1 MTGIRR
7 RSSFVEVIPKAMLK
21 RILLLLLVPAWG
33 YTQDLEAIGGQKPFA
48 VNGSLDVRGIGYT
61 ANGIAA
67 RRSPFMYMISGSPV
81 FSVYGISIPL
91 YFTYSEQERSFRQ
104 PFNQFGMSPTYKW
117 ATLHA
122 GYRNITFSPYT
133 LAGHTMLGAGAEL
146 NPGKLRLGFMAGRL
160 NRATT
165 IDTTTGILQ
174 PYSFSRHGYAARIGV
189 GTDDNH
195 FDLSFLSAK
204 DREQDFKGD
213 LAVSEVRPAANVVL
227 GGDLKLTIAGKLFVF
242 ADGGISVYTGDRYST
257 VALFTDSAR
266 IINTIN
272 RLIPLN
278 GTSEYYIAYSGGLG
292 YKEKN
297 FSLKATY
304 RYVDPEFRSMGAYYF
319 QNDIKNLTVSPTVNA
334 LNGRLRLMASIGI
347 QDDNTKKQKQ
357 ATTRRVIGLTNLS
370 WDINEKLGLD
380 ASYTNFSSNSEPVVA
395 LVQNKY
401 LLTQTTAN
409 ISVSPRII
417 LAGAANTQMILLS
430 YNNSNLKDVNEETK
444 SENNINST
452 VALLNYSITLNQPGL
467 TLMTGLNY
475 TVNKL
480 AQGDIANTGFSLGA
494 AKAFLK
500 NKLQVGTQNSYI
512 ISAMAQGKS
521 NIMSLGGTAVY
532 QPLPKHRVN
541 LRVNSLKNTYPEGTG
556 TDFSELT
563 AELGYTLSF

>member
-1 MTGIRR
+1 
-7 RSSFVEVIPKAMLK
+7 MLK
-21 RILLLLLVPAWG
+21 RLLLLLLMPVGVFA
-33 YTQDLEAIGGQKPFA
+33 QNLETLSSQKPFS
-48 VNGSLDVRGIGYT
+48 VNGSLDVRGIGYS
-61 ANGIAA
+61 ANGIPA

-133 LAGHTMLGAGAEL
+133 LAGHTMLGAGAEIH
-146 NPGKLRLGFMAGRL
+146 PGKLRLGFMAGRL

-165 IDTTTGILQ
+165 IDTTTGAVQ
-174 PYSFSRHGYAARIGV
+174 PFSFSRHGYAARIGV
-189 GTDDNH
+189 GTEENH

-213 LAVSEVRPAANVVL
+213 LAASAMRPAANAVL
-227 GGDLKLTIAGKLFVF
+227 GGDLKLTLAGKLFVF
-242 ADGGISVYTGDRYST
+242 ADGGISVYTGDRYS
-257 VALFTDSAR
+257 ALAMFTDSAR
-266 IINTIN
+266 MVKTIQKI
-272 RLIPLN
+272 IPLN

-319 QNDIKNLTVSPTVNA
+319 QNDIKNVTVSPTVNA
-334 LNGRLRLMASIGI
+334 LNGKLRMMASIGI

-380 ASYTNFSSNSEPVVA
+380 ASYTNFSSNSEPLVA

-401 LLTQTTAN
+401 LLTQTTAG
-409 ISVSPRII
+409 ISVSPRIV
-417 LAGAANTQMILLS
+417 LAGTKNTQMILLS
-430 YNNSNLKDVNEETK
+430 FNNSHLKDVNEETQ

-452 VALLNYSITLNQPGL
+452 VALLNYNITLNQPGL

-480 AQGDIANTGFSLGA
+480 AGGDIANTGFSLGA
-494 AKAFLK
+494 SKAFLK
-500 NKLQVGTQNSYI
+500 NKLQVGTQNSYVV
-512 ISAMAQGKS
+512 SNLAQGKS
-521 NIMSLGGTAVY
+521 NIMSLGGNAVY
-532 QPLPKHRVN
+532 QPLPKHRVS
-541 LRVNSLKNTYPEGTG
+541 LRVNSLKNAYAEGTG

>member
-1 MTGIRR
+1 M
-7 RSSFVEVIPKAMLK
+7 SS
-21 RILLLLLVPAWG
+21 
-33 YTQDLEAIGGQKPFA
+33 QKPFT
-48 VNGSLDVRGIGYT
+48 VNGSLDVRAIGYSV
-61 ANGIAA
+61 NGITA

-122 GYRNITFSPYT
+122 GYRNLTFSPYT
-133 LAGHTMLGAGAEL
+133 LAGHTMLGVGAEV

-165 IDTTTGILQ
+165 IDTTTGAVQ
-174 PYSFSRHGYAARIGV
+174 PYSFSRHGYAGRIGF

-204 DREQDFKGD
+204 DREKDFKGD

-227 GGDLKLTIAGKLFVF
+227 GGDLKLTFAGRFFVF
-242 ADGGISVYTGDRYST
+242 ADGGISVYTGDRNST

-266 IINTIN
+266 IIKTIS
-272 RLIPLN
+272 RLMPLN

-297 FSLKATY
+297 FSLKAAY

-319 QNDIKNLTVSPTVNA
+319 QNDIKNLTVSPTLNV

-380 ASYTNFSSNSEPVVA
+380 ASYANFSSNSEPVVA

-409 ISVSPRII
+409 ISVSPRFV
-417 LAGAANTQMILLS
+417 LANARNTQMILLS

-444 SENNINST
+444 IQNNINST
-452 VALLNYSITLNQPGL
+452 VALLNYNITLNQPGL
-467 TLMTGLNY
+467 TLMSGVNY
-475 TVNKL
+475 TINKI
-480 AQGDIANTGFSLGA
+480 AEGDIGNTGFSLGA
-494 AKAFLK
+494 SKAFLK
-500 NKLQVGTQNSYI
+500 NKLQAGTSNSYVL
-512 ISAMAQGKS
+512 STLPQGKTH
-521 NIMSLGGTAVY
+521 ILSLGGTVTY
-532 QPLPKHRVN
+532 QPLTRHRVN
-541 LRVNSLKNTYPEGTG
+541 LRVNSLKYTYEEGAG
-556 TDFSELT
+556 NGFSEFT
-563 AELGYTLSF
+563 AELGYNLSF

>member
-1 MTGIRR
+1 
-7 RSSFVEVIPKAMLK
+7 MLK
-21 RILLLLLVPAWG
+21 RILLILFIPAWG
-33 YTQDLEAIGGQKPFA
+33 LAQDLETLGSQKPFT
-48 VNGSLDVRGIGYT
+48 VNGSLDVRAIGYSV
-61 ANGIAA
+61 NGIAA

-122 GYRNITFSPYT
+122 GYRNLTFSPYT
-133 LAGHTMLGAGAEL
+133 LAGHTLLGAGAEL
-146 NPGKLRLGFMAGRL
+146 NPGKLRLGFMMGRL

-165 IDTTTGILQ
+165 VDTTTGMVQ
-174 PYSFSRHGYAARIGV
+174 PYSFSRHGYAGKIGF

-204 DREQDFKGD
+204 DREKDFKGD
-213 LAVSEVRPAANVVL
+213 LETSEVRPAANTVL
-227 GGDLKLTIAGKLFVF
+227 GGDLKLTFAGRFFIF

-266 IINTIN
+266 IIKTIS
-272 RLIPLN
+272 RLMPLN

-297 FSLKATY
+297 FSLKAAY

-319 QNDIKNLTVSPTVNA
+319 QNDIKNLTVSPTLNV
-334 LNGRLRLMASIGI
+334 LNGKLRLMASIGI

-370 WDINEKLGLD
+370 WDFNEKLGLD

-409 ISVSPRII
+409 ISISPRLV
-417 LAGAANTQMILLS
+417 LANARSTQMILLS
-430 YNNSNLKDVNEETK
+430 YNNSNLKDVNEETQIQ
-444 SENNINST
+444 NNINST
-452 VALLNYSITLNQPGL
+452 VALLNYNITLNQSGL
-467 TLMTGLNY
+467 TLMSGLNY
-475 TVNKL
+475 TINKI
-480 AQGDIANTGFSLGA
+480 AEGDIDNKGFSLGA
-494 AKAFLK
+494 SKAFLK
-500 NKLQVGTQNSYI
+500 NKLQVGTNNSYVL
-512 ISAMAQGKS
+512 STLPQGKS
-521 NIMSLGGTAVY
+521 NVLSLGGTASY
-532 QPLPKHRVN
+532 RPLAKHRVN
-541 LRVNSLKNTYPEGTG
+541 LRVNSLKYTYEEGAG
-556 TDFSELT
+556 NGFSEFT
-563 AELGYTLSF
+563 AEVGYNLSF

>member
-1 MTGIRR
+1 
-7 RSSFVEVIPKAMLK
+7 MLK
-21 RILLLLLVPAWG
+21 RIFLFLLFPAG
-33 YTQDLEAIGGQKPFA
+33 VFAQDLEAIGSQKPFA

-81 FSVYGISIPL
+81 ISVYGISIPL
-91 YFTYSEQERSFRQ
+91 YFTYNEQDRSFRQ

-122 GYRNITFSPYT
+122 GYRNLTFSPYT
-133 LAGHTMLGAGAEL
+133 LAGHTMLGAGVEL

-165 IDTTTGILQ
+165 IDTTTGAVQ
-174 PYSFSRHGYAARIGV
+174 PYSFSRHGYAAKIGV
-189 GTDDNH
+189 GTEDNY

-204 DREQDFKGD
+204 DAEKGFKGD
-213 LAVSEVRPAANVVL
+213 LATSQVRPAANVVI
-227 GGDLKLTIAGKLFVF
+227 GGDLKLTLAGKFFVF
-242 ADGGISVYTGDRYST
+242 ADGGISVYTGDRHST
-257 VALFTDSAR
+257 VPMFTDSAR
-266 IINTIN
+266 ILNTVN

-297 FSLKATY
+297 FGLKAAY

-319 QNDIKNLTVSPTVNA
+319 QNDIKNLTVSPTLNV

-370 WDINEKLGLD
+370 WDISGKLGLD

-409 ISVSPRII
+409 ISVSPRIV
-417 LAGAANTQMILLS
+417 LATARNTQMILLS
-430 YNNSNLKDVNEETK
+430 YNNSNLKDVNEETQ
-444 SENNINST
+444 SQNNINST

-467 TLMTGLNY
+467 TLMSGVNY
-475 TVNKL
+475 TVNK
-480 AQGDIANTGFSLGA
+480 IAAGNIDNTGFSLGA
-494 AKAFLK
+494 SKAFLK
-500 NKLQVGTQNSYI
+500 NKLQVGTQNSYV
-512 ISAMAQGKS
+512 ISTLPQGNS
-521 NIMSLGGTAVY
+521 NLLILGGTATY

-541 LRVNSLKNTYPEGTG
+541 LRVNSLKNVYAEGTG

>member
-1 MTGIRR
+1 
-7 RSSFVEVIPKAMLK
+7 MLK
-21 RILLLLLVPAWG
+21 RVFLFLLIPAWG
-33 YTQDLEAIGGQKPFA
+33 YAQDLEAISSQKPFT
-48 VNGSLDVRGIGYT
+48 VSGSLEVRGIGYS
-61 ANGIAA
+61 ARGIEA
-67 RRSPFMYMISGSPV
+67 RRSPLMYLVSGSPV

-91 YFTYSEQERSFRQ
+91 QFTYSEQERSFRQ
-104 PFNQFGMSPTYKW
+104 PFNQFGMSPAYKW
-117 ATLHA
+117 VTLHA
-122 GYRNITFSPYT
+122 GYRNLTFSPYT
-133 LAGHTMLGAGAEL
+133 LAGHTMLGAGAEV

-165 IDTTTGILQ
+165 IDTTTGVVQ
-174 PYSFSRHGYAARIGV
+174 PYSFSRHGYAGRIGV

-204 DREQDFKGD
+204 DRDEDFKGD
-213 LAVSEVRPAANVVL
+213 LAQSEVRPAANVVL
-227 GGDLKLTIAGKLFVF
+227 GGDLKLTFAGKFFVF
-242 ADGGISVYTGDRYST
+242 ADGGVSVYTGDRNST
-257 VALFTDSAR
+257 VALAADSAR
-266 IINTIN
+266 IIRTVN

-278 GTSEYYIAYSGGLG
+278 GTSEYYVAYSGGLG

-297 FSLKATY
+297 FSLKAAY

-319 QNDIKNLTVSPTVNA
+319 QNDIKNLTVSPAVNA
-334 LNGRLRLMASIGI
+334 LKGKLRLMASIGI
-347 QDDNTKKQKQ
+347 QQDNTQKQKQ

-409 ISVSPRII
+409 ISVNPRII
-417 LAGAANTQMILLS
+417 LAGAAHTQMILLS
-430 YNNSNLKDVNEETK
+430 YNNSHLKDMNEETK
-444 SENNINST
+444 TGNSINST
-452 VALLNYSITLNQPGL
+452 VALLNYSITLNRSAL

-475 TVNKL
+475 TVNRL
-480 AQGDIANTGFSLGA
+480 APGDMTNRGFSLGA
-494 AKAFLK
+494 SRAFLK
-500 NKLQVGTQNSYI
+500 NKLQVGTQNSYV
-512 ISAMAQGKS
+512 ISTLAQGKS
-521 NIMSLGGTAVY
+521 NTMSLGGTAAY

-541 LRVNSLKNTYPEGTG
+541 FRVNSLKNTYAEGTG

>member
-1 MTGIRR
+1 M
-7 RSSFVEVIPKAMLK
+7 A
-21 RILLLLLVPAWG
+21 
-33 YTQDLEAIGGQKPFA
+33 QDLETLGSQKPFT
-48 VNGSLDVRGIGYT
+48 VNGSLDVRAIGYSV
-61 ANGIAA
+61 NGIAA

-122 GYRNITFSPYT
+122 GYRNLTFSPYT
-133 LAGHTMLGAGAEL
+133 LAGHTLLGAGAEL
-146 NPGKLRLGFMAGRL
+146 NPGKLRLGFMVGRL

-165 IDTTTGILQ
+165 VDTTTGMVQ
-174 PYSFSRHGYAARIGV
+174 PYSFSRHGYAGKIGF

-204 DREQDFKGD
+204 DREKDFKGD
-213 LAVSEVRPAANVVL
+213 LETSEVRPAANTVL
-227 GGDLKLTIAGKLFVF
+227 GGDLKLTFAGRFFIF

-266 IINTIN
+266 IIKTIS
-272 RLIPLN
+272 RLMPLN

-297 FSLKATY
+297 FSLKAAY

-319 QNDIKNLTVSPTVNA
+319 QNDIKNLTVSPTLNV
-334 LNGRLRLMASIGI
+334 LNGKLRLMASIGI

-370 WDINEKLGLD
+370 WDFNEKLGLD

-409 ISVSPRII
+409 ISISPRLV
-417 LAGAANTQMILLS
+417 LANARNTQMILLS
-430 YNNSNLKDVNEETK
+430 YNNSNLKDVNEETQIQ
-444 SENNINST
+444 NNINST
-452 VALLNYSITLNQPGL
+452 VALLNYNITLNQSGL
-467 TLMTGLNY
+467 TLMSGLNY
-475 TVNKL
+475 TINKI
-480 AQGDIANTGFSLGA
+480 AEGDIDNKGFSLGA
-494 AKAFLK
+494 SKAFLK
-500 NKLQVGTQNSYI
+500 NKLQVGTNNSYVL
-512 ISAMAQGKS
+512 STLPQGKS
-521 NIMSLGGTAVY
+521 NVLSLGGTASY
-532 QPLPKHRVN
+532 RPLAKHRVN
-541 LRVNSLKNTYPEGTG
+541 LRVNSLKYTYEEGAG
-556 TDFSELT
+556 NGFSEFT
-563 AELGYTLSF
+563 AEVGYNLSF

>member
-1 MTGIRR
+1 
-7 RSSFVEVIPKAMLK
+7 MLK
-21 RILLLLLVPAWG
+21 RILLILFIPAWG
-33 YTQDLEAIGGQKPFA
+33 LAQDLETLGSQKPFT
-48 VNGSLDVRGIGYT
+48 VNGSLDVRAIGYSV
-61 ANGIAA
+61 NGIAA

-122 GYRNITFSPYT
+122 GYRNLTFSPYT
-133 LAGHTMLGAGAEL
+133 LAGHTLLGAGAEL
-146 NPGKLRLGFMAGRL
+146 NPGKLRLGFMVGRL

-165 IDTTTGILQ
+165 VDTTTGMVQ
-174 PYSFSRHGYAARIGV
+174 PYSFSRHGYAGKIGF

-204 DREQDFKGD
+204 DREKDFKGD
-213 LAVSEVRPAANVVL
+213 LETSEVRPAANTVL
-227 GGDLKLTIAGKLFVF
+227 GGDLKLTFAGRFFIF

-266 IINTIN
+266 IIKTIS
-272 RLIPLN
+272 RLMPLN

-297 FSLKATY
+297 FSLKAAY

-319 QNDIKNLTVSPTVNA
+319 QNDIKNLTVSPTLNV
-334 LNGRLRLMASIGI
+334 LNGKLRLMASIGI

-370 WDINEKLGLD
+370 WDFNEKLGLD

-409 ISVSPRII
+409 ISISPRLV
-417 LAGAANTQMILLS
+417 LANARNTQMILLS
-430 YNNSNLKDVNEETK
+430 YNNSNLKDVNEETQIQ
-444 SENNINST
+444 NNINST
-452 VALLNYSITLNQPGL
+452 VALLNYNITLNQSGL
-467 TLMTGLNY
+467 TLMSGLNY
-475 TVNKL
+475 TINKI
-480 AQGDIANTGFSLGA
+480 AEGDIDNKGFSLGA
-494 AKAFLK
+494 SKAFLK
-500 NKLQVGTQNSYI
+500 NKLQVGTNNSYVL
-512 ISAMAQGKS
+512 STLPQGKS
-521 NIMSLGGTAVY
+521 NVLSLGGTASY
-532 QPLPKHRVN
+532 RPLAKHRVN
-541 LRVNSLKNTYPEGTG
+541 LRVNSLKYTYEEGAG
-556 TDFSELT
+556 NGFSEFT
-563 AELGYTLSF
+563 AEVGYNLSF

>member
-1 MTGIRR
+1 M
-7 RSSFVEVIPKAMLK
+7 EVIPKAMLK
-21 RILLLLLVPAWG
+21 RVLLFLFIPVWG
-33 YTQDLEAIGGQKPFA
+33 YAQDLGAIGSQKPFT
-48 VNGSLDVRGIGYT
+48 VNGSLDVRAIGYS

-122 GYRNITFSPYT
+122 GYRNLTFSPYT
-133 LAGHTMLGAGAEL
+133 LAGHTMLGAGAEV

-165 IDTTTGILQ
+165 IDTTTGAVQ
-174 PYSFSRHGYAARIGV
+174 PYSFSRHGYAGRVGL

-195 FDLSFLSAK
+195 FDLSFLSAR
-204 DREQDFKGD
+204 DREKDFKGN
-213 LAVSEVRPAANVVL
+213 LETSEVRPAANVVL
-227 GGDLKLTIAGKLFVF
+227 GGDLKLTFAGKFFIF
-242 ADGGISVYTGDRYST
+242 ADGGISVYTGDRNSA
-257 VALFTDSAR
+257 VALFTDSVR
-266 IINTIN
+266 IIKTIN

-297 FSLKATY
+297 FGLKATY

-334 LNGRLRLMASIGI
+334 LKGRLRFMASIGI

-357 ATTRRVIGLTNLS
+357 ATTRRVIGLTNVS
-370 WDINEKLGLD
+370 WDISEKLGLD

-417 LAGAANTQMILLS
+417 LAGIKQTQMILLS
-430 YNNSNLKDVNEETK
+430 YNNSHLKDVNEETK
-444 SENNINST
+444 IQNNINST

-467 TLMTGLNY
+467 TLLAGLNY
-475 TVNKL
+475 TINKL
-480 AQGDIANTGFSLGA
+480 AEGNIDNTGFSLGA
-494 AKAFLK
+494 SQAFLK
-500 NKLQVGTQNSYI
+500 NKLQVGTQNSYV
-512 ISAMAQGKS
+512 ISRLPQGKS
-521 NIMSLGGTAVY
+521 HILSLGGTAVY

-541 LRVNSLKNTYPEGTG
+541 LRVNSLKNAYAEGTG